1 MNTGGT
7 DKKRTREEQE
17 MSPSEDSC
25 RQKQT
30 RLVEFETGM
39 GFDKPENAGASNE
52 NLPEFC
58 SLSKE
63 YSMLLK
69 DPWSWEDSAG
79 YGVRSIAAIR
89 KHSYILDYL
98 HDSAVVKSTEAEVA
112 EQQVEEDCL
121 RGSLF
126 EATDD
131 LLWRPQSPLPSTEVL
146 FSLDSMGSH
155 DCTTLLQDESIAQS
169 ASSCFRIWEQ
179 DDDHKDDKNHAGSV
193 SFENES
199 RVSDWILGAPSVSDW
214 ILGTPSNQSQFSES
228 VEFESSIPS
237 L

>member
-1 MNTGGT
+1 MNTGGAN
-7 DKKRTREEQE
+7 KKRIREEQE

-25 RQKQT
+25 RQKQV

-39 GFDKPENAGASNE
+39 GFDKPEDAGAGNE
-52 NLPEFC
+52 NMLGFC
-58 SLSKE
+58 TLSKE

-79 YGVRSIAAIR
+79 FGLRSIAAIR
-89 KHSYILDYL
+89 KQSYILDYL
-98 HDSAVVKSTEAEVA
+98 HDSAVVKSTEEEVA
-112 EQQVEEDCL
+112 EQQVEGEDRL

-131 LLWRPQSPLPSTEVL
+131 LLWRPQSPLPSTEFL
-146 FSLDSMGSH
+146 FSLDSMGGH
-155 DCTTLLQDESIAQS
+155 DCTTLLQDESIAQG

-193 SFENES
+193 SFENKS
-199 RVSDWILGAPSVSDW
+199 RVSDWILGAPS
-214 ILGTPSNQSQFSES
+214 NQSQFSES
-228 VEFESSIPS
+228 VDFESFIPS